1 MPRHYPVSNARTN
14 QRGGQRNIRTSA
26 VPQRVDT
33 AAEIRLDLRRLVLL
47 LLFDLEEKRAV
58 DVREHTT
65 ERDGDTDQGVELF
78 VTTDGELEMAGS
90 YALHLQVLGGVL
102 KKLSLAKLNRA
113 DGRAG
118 L

>member
-1 MPRHYPVSNARTN
+1 V
-14 QRGGQRNIRTSA
+14 GKDTSKG
-26 VPQRVDT
+26 D
-33 AAEIRLDLRRLVLL
+33 RRP
-47 LLFDLEEKRAV
+47 DK
-58 DVREHTT
+58 
-65 ERDGDTDQGVELF
+65 GVELF